1 MLLLLCRASGEPP
14 RDAGGERGAAS
25 PRTPLGAAA
34 EDSAALQAENVAPLC
49 RRPPRW
55 LGRRPSAEGCSSVA
69 ADGDGSSPAA
79 VAAVAAPMRRPEAE
93 HPRTEGSNSSRAA
106 PDSEAARPELGTP
119 DAVASYR
126 PMLPHSRRALLGEGG
141 CGWAS
146 ASSADSAGSLAAGA
160 PRGCRRAARP
170 RCRACSR
177 EAALASSG
185 PAAFAPA
192 PRAPASHGPASS
204 ACCVIAS
211 AAPHLPAP
219 APLPLAA
226 PVPDAL
232 PPAASPV
239 AAPKPTTPPSATS
252 MPTPPLPAPL
262 LHAPPLA
269 AVPLPDAPPAAAPP
283 AATAPAAA
291 LSAGA
296 DTLRAGLWRVMR
308 PRCRACIIVA
318 AAASS
323 VSAIPC
329 SSSSCSNSS
338 SASASLKRR
347 PSAEGCPPVAADG
360 DSSTSAAPAA
370 PAAPPLTTCRD
381 SSSASASLK
390 PVAAAVAT
398 PPLTTAGSGVA
409 GTWLPKALL
418 DGTSFASILVL
429 VRCRTTL
436 PRWMACTFAA
446 ASAWLGRWAPKATV
460 GRFDGGETPAVPAVL
475 APSRCKLSP
484 SAPGLPATRGR
495 SVTSNA
501 PAPIS
506 RRAESAETIA
516 SPASLGCLRGWGAG
530 LGCRVGVLGWGAG
543 LGGRVGVQGWGAG

>member
-1 MLLLLCRASGEPP
+1 MAAVAAAAAGLVLVLLLLCRASGEPP
-14 RDAGGERGAAS
+14 RDGGGERGAAS
-25 PRTPLGAAA
+25 PRTPRGAAA
-34 EDSAALQAENVAPLC
+34 EASAALQAENVAPLC
-49 RRPPRW
+49 RRPLRW
-55 LGRRPSAEGCSSVA
+55 LGRRPSAEGCPPVA

-79 VAAVAAPMRRPEAE
+79 PAAVAAPMRRPEAE
-93 HPRTEGSNSSRAA
+93 PPRTDGSNSSRAA

-141 CGWAS
+141 CGWAR
-146 ASSADSAGSLAAGA
+146 ASPADSAGSLAAGA

-170 RCRACSR
+170 RCCACSR

-204 ACCVIAS
+204 AGCMVAS

-226 PVPDAL
+226 PVPNAL
-232 PPAASPV
+232 PPAASPL
-239 AAPKPTTPPSATS
+239 AAPKPTTPPPAASL
-252 MPTPPLPAPL
+252 PTPPLPAPP

-283 AATAPAAA
+283 AAAPPAAAPPATAPPAAA

-296 DTLRAGLWRVMR
+296 DTLRVGLWRVMR
-308 PRCRACIIVA
+308 PCCCACIIVA
-318 AAASS
+318 AADSSAS
-323 VSAIPC
+323 AMPC
-329 SSSSCSNSS
+329 SSSCCRCSS

-347 PSAEGCPPVAADG
+347 PSAEGCPPVPADG
-360 DSSTSAAPAA
+360 AGSTSAAPAA
-370 PAAPPLTTCRD
+370 VAAPPLATCED
-381 SSSASASLK
+381 SSSASASLER
-390 PVAAAVAT
+390 AAAVAT
-398 PPLTTAGSGVA
+398 PPFSTAGSGAA

-418 DGTSFASILVL
+418 DGSSSAGVLVL

-446 ASAWLGRWAPKATV
+446 ASALLGSWAPEATS
-460 GRFDGGETPAVPAVL
+460 GRFDGGETPAVPAAL

-495 SVTSNA
+495 LSVTSKA

-506 RRAESAETIA
+506 RRAESAVT
-516 SPASLGCLRGWGAG
+516 
-530 LGCRVGVLGWGAG
+530 
-543 LGGRVGVQGWGAG
+543 